1 MVYAPQQKWLFCSD
15 SMPVPAPVNGGHRFM
30 CTASES
36 FTTYLASLRKLEKL
50 PIELCAWEHYGYMT
64 GDDARRIVSDATDV
78 TLDYKRLLRERV
90 EQSDDIEATAR
101 WATQEW
107 LDATGIKFLPFDVM
121 LHISRTMVKNAM
133 EEPEK

>member
-1 MVYAPQQKWLFCSD
+1 
-15 SMPVPAPVNGGHRFM
+15 VPAPVNDGHRFM

-50 PIELCAWEHYGYMT
+50 PIKLCAWEHYGYMT

-90 EQSDDIEATAR
+90 EQSDDIETTAR
-101 WATQEW
+101 WAAQDW
-107 LDATGIKFLPFDVM
+107 VDATGFKFLPFDVM
-121 LHISRTMVKNAM
+121 LHITRTMIKKAM
-133 EEPEK
+133 EEQEK